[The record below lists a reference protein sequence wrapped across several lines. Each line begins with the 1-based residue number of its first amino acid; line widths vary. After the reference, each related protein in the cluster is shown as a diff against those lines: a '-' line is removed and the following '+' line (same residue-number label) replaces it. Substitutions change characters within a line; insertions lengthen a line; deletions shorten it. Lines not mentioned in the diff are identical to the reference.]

1 MDDEIG
7 GNEGSGERLRLRM
20 LDVTEASFKT
30 FFDPLPK
37 PSLPE
42 RLANQATWLW
52 AECFL
57 LPNPGQTDAPSP
69 PCYLNRVRPPSH
81 QSR

>member
-7 GNEGSGERLRLRM
+7 GNEGSRERLRLRM

-37 PSLPE
+37 PHFQKGWPTRPLGCGLSVSCSLT
-42 RLANQATWLW
+42 QARQTHP
-52 AECFL
+52 L
-57 LPNPGQTDAPSP
+57 L
-69 PCYLNRVRPPSH
+69 LVI
-81 QSR
+81 